1 MPQDSPI
8 SRRDLLGVG
17 AGAAAG
23 LLANGSGRMC
33 RRLPHARMRP
43 WPRPADRIT
52 PRTIAPMR
60 IPT

>member
-23 LLANGSGRMC
+23 LLAFAGS
-33 RRLPHARMRP
+33 RLGVFDITL
-43 WPRPADRIT
+43 RPAG
-52 PRTIAPMR
+52 
-60 IPT
+60 